1 MKNKKNI
8 DERDQKISEMMS
20 KYDTIARELKE
31 TIH

>member
-1 MKNKKNI
+1 MKNKKSL
-8 DERDQKISEMMS
+8 DERDSKISEMMK